1 MKCVNC
7 RKVIPKESITCEFCG
22 VHQERPPAY
31 YTVISVVLLLACLA
45 YGITRIV
52 LGQMNSSWEII
63 FRGALACFASFA
75 FIPAFRFGGNAVV
88 TILIKVF
95 VIALVIVLI

>member
-1 MKCVNC
+1 
-7 RKVIPKESITCEFCG
+7 
-22 VHQERPPAY
+22 
-31 YTVISVVLLLACLA
+31 
-45 YGITRIV
+45 
-52 LGQMNSSWEII
+52 MNSSWEII